1 MKKRLVSIFVLA
13 SFIALMGCESKQKT
27 VSEDGKEQDLLTIC
41 VIHNNADH
49 PSITAIVQGMDDEAS
64 KYNAEITYFDPAF
77 DPQKQAAMI
86 EDSIA
91 IKPDVIIVNCVDPVA
106 VIPAVKKAYD
116 NSIPVIVQNAR
127 IAKEGEKYTKGYIGS
142 QALDQ
147 GYAVGK
153 MMSEKFENKNAKVVI
168 LGGKP
173 GQSDYVDRVA
183 GAKKAW
189 TDKGVNYTIIADQP
203 AEWSKDKALTLTQD
217 LLTRYTDGAIDA
229 IFAVDDPMA
238 IGAIEA
244 IKAAG
249 RKNIAVYGVNGNID
263 AFKSIKAGEMEGTA
277 LQLSYLVGVY
287 TVRAA
292 YDVKVGRL
300 IPELILAPTAGVT
313 KDNLANWEKYA
324 W

>member
-1 MKKRLVSIFVLA
+1 MKKRLVSIFALA
-13 SFIALMGCESKQKT
+13 SFIALMGCEGKPKT
-27 VSEDGKEQDLLTIC
+27 VSEGGKEQELLTIC

-91 IKPDVIIVNCVDPVA
+91 RKPDVIVVNCVDPVA

-116 NSIPVIVQNAR
+116 NGIPVIVQNAR

-147 GYAVGK
+147 GYTVGK
-153 MMSEKFENKNAKVVI
+153 MMSEKFGNKNAKVVI

-189 TDKGVNYTIIADQP
+189 ADKGVNYTIIADQP

-217 LLTRYTDGAIDA
+217 LLTRYPDGAIDA

-287 TVRAA
+287 AVRAA
-292 YDVKVGRL
+292 YDIKVDRL
-300 IPELILAPTAGVT
+300 IPELILAPTAGIT
-313 KDNLANWEKYA
+313 KDNLANLEKYA